1 MAPHR
6 LARTCF
12 LICFTLLAIVSR
24 AQSTQQLDDQLQA
37 YEVKFKNLML
47 SRGLSYT
54 EGKVNQKKI
63 ETVVQQ
69 YSEDISE
76 EPNPGVGLLFYH
88 FERDTLYHWLFGV
101 SGLEATARLPMHIDS
116 LLKLESSLKQSLHQQ
131 APQAMRG
138 AFAEVEP
145 RSVLPLPRAV
155 ALISDILFPPLVA
168 KAMASKKYLIILP
181 ILNLSSF
188 PYALLRPWGNDRG
201 MLIDSLSYSF
211 AHNFTQ
217 FFQSVETNAM
227 GYDANY
233 RFANGTF
240 NFALKR
246 PIICGNPAF
255 EDSCTRSLKPLPGA
269 ALEAKRVGELL
280 NVRAW
285 TGKAAN
291 KDLVLGYLEESNFV
305 YLATHGWADPE
316 DALDKSYIALS
327 GSAECG
333 YVTPRMIQSLNLAEK
348 PLVILSACQTGLG
361 RVHEAGIVGLAR
373 GFLKAGAQSVVM
385 SLWNVSDAETE
396 KLMTLFV
403 DELKKPHL
411 FFPAE
416 HWRQAVL
423 RYRNEG
429 SADPLNWSAFQ
440 QFGVPYRLYGPA
452 ALLPA
457 GER

>member
-1 MAPHR
+1 MIR
-6 LARTCF
+6 L
-12 LICFTLLAIVSR
+12 LITFSIFMVALVTG
-24 AQSTQQLDDQLQA
+24 AQTTQQLNNQLAA
-37 YEVKFKNLML
+37 YEVKFKNLMV

-69 YSEDISE
+69 YSSDFLDEI
-76 EPNPGVGLLFYH
+76 NPRMGLLFYH
-88 FERDTLYHWLFGV
+88 FEEDTLYHWLFGPT
-101 SGLEATARLPMHIDS
+101 GLEATARLPLRVDS
-116 LLKLESSLKQSLHQQ
+116 LVVLENALKVSLHQQ
-131 APQAMRG
+131 APATLRG
-138 AFAEVEP
+138 AYAEVEN
-145 RSVLPLPRAV
+145 RYHLPLNTSIT
-155 ALISDILFPPLVA
+155 LISDILFPPVIAQRLA
-168 KAMASKKYLIILP
+168 TKKYLVILP

-188 PYALLRPWGNDRG
+188 PYALLRPWGANRG

-217 FFQSVETNAM
+217 FFQSVEANAM

-233 RFANGTF
+233 RYADGHFSFAIE
-240 NFALKR
+240 R

-255 EDSCTRSLKPLPGA
+255 EDSCTRGLKPLPGA
-269 ALEAKRVGELL
+269 SREAKRVGELL

-291 KDLVLGYLEESNFV
+291 NQLVLGYLEESNFV
-305 YLATHGWADPE
+305 YFATHGWADP
-316 DALDKSYIALS
+316 DDPLDKSYIALS
-327 GSAECG
+327 GSQECG
-333 YVTPRMIQSLNLAEK
+333 FVTPRMVQSLNLEKK

-385 SLWNVSDAETE
+385 SLWNVSDVETE

-403 DELKKPHL
+403 EELKKPHL

-423 RYRNEG
+423 RYRSEG
-429 SADPLNWSAFQ
+429 GTNPLNWSAFQ
-440 QFGVPYRLYGPA
+440 QFGVPYRLLGPV
-452 ALLPA
+452 ALVPA
-457 GER
+457 PPQR